1 MPEGL
6 LRRFRTNRPRGGVIC
21 GTADSQEVAMRAM
34 RRRQP
39 WRVMLE
45 TTRMARRLPIVATRA
60 ADPFLVSTVPIRRG

>member
-6 LRRFRTNRPRGGVIC
+6 LSRFRTNRPRGGVIC

-34 RRRQP
+34 RRRQL

-45 TTRMARRLPIVATRA
+45 STRMARRLRIVTWV
-60 ADPFLVSTVPIRRG
+60 ADPLVSTVPIRRG